1 MPKAARKG
9 DLGRHDRDDL
19 TAVQGSP
26 NVFINGQPAVRVGD
40 MYQSDAHPA
49 TTGSATVN
57 INGRPAVRIGD
68 LLGGHATASTG
79 SPNVFIGDSSYGAA
93 QSKTRPV
100 YEILLTQVPG
110 SADPAHVYNNYP
122 YKLYHNGRLVQQGR
136 SDERG
141 IIAYEYDPPLK
152 GELKVEMASG
162 DTLTLPL
169 ASFAPASTHRGITQR
184 LQAMGYFHNEQE
196 SSDPA
201 FAVREMNSDQGDH
214 AVHGQ
219 LEKLVN
225 AVKAK
230 MP

>member
-9 DLGRHDRDDL
+9 DKGRHDKEDL

-26 NVFINGQPAVRVGD
+26 NVFINGQPAVRLGD
-40 MYQSDAHPA
+40 VYQSEAHPA
-49 TTGSATVN
+49 SSGSATVN

-68 LLGGHATASTG
+68 TLGGHATASTG

-93 QSKTRPV
+93 MTDKRPV

-110 SADPAHVYNNYP
+110 SADPTHVYDNYP

-136 SDERG
+136 TDERG
-141 IIAYEYDPPLK
+141 IIAYAYEPPLK
-152 GELKVEMASG
+152 GALQVEMASG
-162 DTLTLPL
+162 DTLTLSL
-169 ASFAPASTHRGITQR
+169 ASFAPASTHRGIAQR
-184 LQAMGYFHNEQE
+184 LEAMGYAHNAKE

-201 FAVREMNSDQGDH
+201 FAVREMNSDQGDP
-214 AVHGQ
+214 AVDGQ
-219 LEKLVN
+219 LDKLVR
-225 AVKAK
+225 AVRAK

>member
-9 DLGRHDRDDL
+9 DRARHGNSEL

-40 MYQSDAHPA
+40 VYQSEAHPA
-49 TTGSATVN
+49 SRGSATVN
-57 INGRPAVRIGD
+57 INGKPAVRIGD
-68 LLGGHATASTG
+68 SIAGHATASTG
-79 SPNVFIGDSSYGAA
+79 SNNVFIGDSSYGAA
-93 QSKTRPV
+93 KGNARPV
-100 YEILLTQVPG
+100 YDILLSQVPG
-110 SADPAHVYNNYP
+110 SADPAHVYDNYP

-136 SDERG
+136 TDARG
-141 IIAYEYDPPLK
+141 VISYEYEPPLK

-169 ASFAPASTHRGITQR
+169 ESFAPSSTHRGIAQR
-184 LQAMGYFHNEQE
+184 LEAMGYAHNAKE

-201 FAVREMNSDQGDH
+201 FGVREMNSDQGDP
-214 AVHGQ
+214 AVNGQ
-219 LEKLVN
+219 LINLVS